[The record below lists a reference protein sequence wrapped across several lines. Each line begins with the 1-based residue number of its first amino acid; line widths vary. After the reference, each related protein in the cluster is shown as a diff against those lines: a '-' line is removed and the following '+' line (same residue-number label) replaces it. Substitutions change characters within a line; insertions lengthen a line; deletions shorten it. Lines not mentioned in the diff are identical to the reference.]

1 MNFERVDLKKYIV
14 LSVWH
19 NCNSDCSI
27 CMLADVKNDMPVVE
41 LELYRDY
48 IDQIIR
54 TGQYQNLILSGAEV
68 TTFADLEKYVQ
79 HAASTGYFRK
89 IQIQTNGRR
98 LKEKE
103 YVRGLIESGVNEFF
117 VSIHGLES
125 GHDAVTRVPGS
136 FRETMMGLAN
146 LESFDVN
153 VITNTVL
160 TRSNLTDVVPLMEQL
175 AGSRVSETQM
185 WNYYPME
192 GVDANDLVVSCSDL
206 ITLFGELLPI
216 VRRSGKPMIVK
227 SFPHCL
233 SFGQPVFFDSGYPA
247 TIIPDLFWRKFS
259 QSGFGTC
266 VYRDRCGD
274 RECWGL
280 SKAYMEKYGDERE
293 LLSPL
298 REQGA
303 KG

>member
-41 LELYRDY
+41 FELYRDY

-103 YVRGLIESGVNEFF
+103 YVRELIEAGVNEFF

-136 FRETMMGLAN
+136 FRETIMGLDN
-146 LESFDVN
+146 LGSFDVN

-160 TRSNLTDVVPLMEQL
+160 TRSNMTEIVPLMERL
-175 AGSRVSETQM
+175 AGSRVSEVQM

-192 GVDANDLVVSCSDL
+192 GVDTNDLVVSSSDL
-206 ITLFGELLPI
+206 ITLFGELLPL
-216 VRRSGKPMIVK
+216 VRRSGKPMVVK

-266 VYRDRCGD
+266 VYWDRCGD

-280 SKAYMEKYGDERE
+280 SKAYMEKYGDEKE

-298 REQGA
+298 RVTS
-303 KG
+303 

>member
-1 MNFERVDLKKYIV
+1 MSSHRIDLKRYIV

-27 CMLADVKNDMPVVE
+27 CMLADVKNDMPVVKFDR
-41 LELYRDY
+41 YREY

-54 TGQYQNLILSGAEV
+54 AGQYEKLILSGAEV
-68 TTFADLEKYVQ
+68 TTFAELEKYIQ
-79 HAASTGYFRK
+79 YAASTGYFSK

-98 LKEKE
+98 LKDME
-103 YVRGLIESGVNEFF
+103 YVRGLVEAGVNEFF
-117 VSIHGLES
+117 VSIHGLENC
-125 GHDAVTRVPGS
+125 HETVTRVPGS
-136 FRETMMGLAN
+136 FGETMTGLDN
-146 LESFDVN
+146 LGSFDVN

-160 TRSNLTDVVPLMEQL
+160 TRSNLPEIVPLMDRL
-175 AGSRVSETQM
+175 AGSGSSEVHM

-192 GVDANDLVVSCSDL
+192 GVDAKDLVVSCSDL
-206 ITLFGELLPI
+206 INLLGELLPL
-216 VRRSGKPMIVK
+216 VRRSGKPLIVK

-233 SFGQPVFFDSGYPA
+233 SFGQPVYFDSGYPA
-247 TIIPDLFWRKFS
+247 TIIPDLFWTKFS

-266 VYRDRCGD
+266 VYRERCGD

-280 SKAYMEKYGDERE
+280 SKAYVEKYGDEKE

-298 REQGA
+298 RVTN
-303 KG
+303 